1 MKYVLITGASGDIG
15 IDILESIL
23 LKTDLNAIA
32 MCNQN
37 SDRLIELKSK
47 YNSRVEIIKCDF
59 KDQKQ
64 IEDAKSK
71 LSKYNIHSAIFCA
84 GISKI
89 QMINKMSSNDI
100 ADIINVNLQAPIELT
115 TTVSDIMVR
124 NKFGNIIYI
133 SSMWGIDGAS
143 CESVYSASKAGL
155 IAFSKALSKELGPSN
170 ICVNTISPGFIDT
183 KMNLNLCESD
193 REDFIKEIPLM
204 RAGKVSDI
212 SNLVLYLISDQ
223 ARYISG
229 ANIKLDGGFI

>member
-23 LKTDLNAIA
+23 LKSDLNAIA

-37 SDRLIELKSK
+37 SDRLIELNNK

-59 KDQKQ
+59 KDKKQ

-89 QMINKMSSNDI
+89 QMINKMSSSEI

-183 KMNLNLCESD
+183 KMNLNLSESD
-193 REDFIKEIPLM
+193 RQDFIKEIPLM

-212 SNLVLYLISDQ
+212 SNIVLYLISDQ

-229 ANIKLDGGFI
+229 ANIKVDGGFI